1 MVETDKLPVV
11 KMTEYYFDM
20 ETTGVDFDND
30 EIITIQWQRLNGF
43 TGEPIDRTNILK
55 RWNSSEEDILK
66 QFHPNLKC
74 RPFDFIF
81 IGKNLVFDFCM
92 LNERLQHYG
101 IDKIDLK
108 CLNERVSLD
117 IKPIL
122 VIMNGGSFK
131 GYDKVIP
138 KTNPTTNDMI
148 PKLFEEKKYAEIV
161 KYIEDEAKDFT
172 KSYQIIKKEIAPLK
186 RLLK

>member
-1 MVETDKLPVV
+1 LV
-11 KMTEYYFDM
+11 EYYFDI
-20 ETTGVDFDND
+20 ETTDFDFD
-30 EIITIQWQRLNGF
+30 KAEIITIQWQRLNGF
-43 TGEPIDRTNILK
+43 TGEPIDRINILK
-55 RWNSSEEDILK
+55 RWDSSEEDILK
-66 QFHPNLKC
+66 QFYPNLKC
-74 RPFDFIF
+74 KPFDFIF
-81 IGKNLVFDFCM
+81 VGKNLFFDFCV

-101 IDKIDLK
+101 LGEIDLR
-108 CLNERVSLD
+108 CLHERVSLD

-122 VIMNGGSFK
+122 VIMNDGNFK
-131 GYDKVIP
+131 GYDKVMP

-172 KSYQIIKKEIAPLK
+172 KAYLMFKKEIAPLK

>member
-1 MVETDKLPVV
+1 
-11 KMTEYYFDM
+11 MTEYYFDV
-20 ETTGVDFDND
+20 ETTDFDKA

-43 TGEPIDRTNILK
+43 TGEPIGEINILK
-55 RWNSSEEDILK
+55 RWESSEEDILK
-66 QFHPNLKC
+66 EFCPNLNC

-81 IGKNLVFDFCM
+81 VGKNLFFDFCV

-101 IDKIDLK
+101 LGEINLR
-108 CLNERVSLD
+108 CLHERVSLD

-122 VIMNGGSFK
+122 VIMNDGSFR
-131 GYDKVIP
+131 GYDKVMP

-148 PKLFEEKKYAEIV
+148 PRLFEEKNYAKIV

-172 KSYQIIKKEIAPLK
+172 KAYQILKKEIAPLK